1 MIKSQLCK
9 SQNPEFNDIMI
20 QLDFLQPL
28 SEIEILREEIRQVRA
43 SNDKVRKGLFARHG
57 ELAKLYIE
65 TKNRLDILEM
75 HICKRPNVKP
85 DLHEKNADIISL
97 F

>member
-1 MIKSQLCK
+1 
-9 SQNPEFNDIMI
+9 MI

-28 SEIEILREEIRQVRA
+28 SEMEILREEIRQVRA

-75 HICKRPNVKP
+75 HICKNSNVKP
-85 DLHEKNADIISL
+85 VLHEKNADIISL

>member
-1 MIKSQLCK
+1 
-9 SQNPEFNDIMI
+9 MI

-28 SEIEILREEIRQVRA
+28 SEIEVLREEIKQVRA

-57 ELAKLYIE
+57 ELAKLYME
-65 TKNRLDILEM
+65 TKTRLDILEM
-75 HICKRPNVKP
+75 NICKGTVIE
-85 DLHEKNADIISL
+85 HEAKKAEFISL

>member
-1 MIKSQLCK
+1 
-9 SQNPEFNDIMI
+9 MI

-28 SEIEILREEIRQVRA
+28 TEVEILREEVRQCRA
-43 SNDKVRKGLFARHG
+43 SNDKVRKGLFARHN

-65 TKNRLDILEM
+65 TKTRLDILEM
-75 HICKRPNVKP
+75 NICKNVNVKP
-85 DLHEKNADIISL
+85 DLHEDKKAEVISL

>member
-1 MIKSQLCK
+1 
-9 SQNPEFNDIMI
+9 MI
-20 QLDFLQPL
+20 QLDFLNPL
-28 SEIEILREEIRQVRA
+28 SEIEVLREEIRQVRA

-65 TKNRLDILEM
+65 TKTRLDILEM
-75 HICKRPNVKP
+75 NICKNVNVKP
-85 DLHEKNADIISL
+85 DLHEKRADVISL